1 MNMGECEMKVHIR
14 WMLVLVM
21 SFFFNAASA
30 SDAVLG
36 AGDTLRV
43 TVYGHPDLSLETRV
57 AESGSITYP
66 LIGSVKVSGL
76 TPAAAEKRIAGMLE
90 KGGYLR
96 NPQVNI
102 AIAENQSQQ
111 VSVLGQVTRPGRY
124 PVSGARSLTDIIALA
139 GGFTPDAGDKVTL
152 VRTRNGKTIKEELD
166 IYAMVQNGDM
176 KKNLQLTTNDVLY
189 VERAPR
195 FYIYGQVQNPGTYKL
210 ERNMTVLQALSVGGG
225 LSPRGT
231 DRGVRLKRRAADGT
245 LQEMTVK
252 HDDIVQMDDVVYV
265 RESLF

>member
-1 MNMGECEMKVHIR
+1 MNSYIKWV
-14 WMLVLVM
+14 LVLFM
-21 SFFFNAASA
+21 SVFFTNAGATDIA
-30 SDAVLG
+30 LG

-57 AESGSITYP
+57 AESGNITYP
-66 LIGSVKVSGL
+66 LIGEVKVSGL
-76 TPAAAEKRIAGMLE
+76 SQAAAEKKIADMLE

-96 NPQVNI
+96 KPQVNI
-102 AIAENQSQQ
+102 AVAQNQSQQ

-124 PVSGARSLTDIIALA
+124 PVDGRRSLTDVLALA
-139 GGFTPDAGDKVTL
+139 GGMTPDASDTVTL
-152 VRTRNGKTIKEELD
+152 VRTRNGKTIKEIMD
-166 IYAMVQNGDM
+166 IHQMVQNGDM
-176 KKNLQLTTNDVLY
+176 KKNLQLATNDVIY

-195 FYIYGQVQNPGTYKL
+195 FYIYGEVQHPGTYKL

-231 DRGVRLKRRAADGT
+231 DRGVRLKRRDAQGNLKEITA
-245 LQEMTVK
+245 K
-252 HDDIVQMDDVVYV
+252 HDDVVQVDDVVYV

>member
-1 MNMGECEMKVHIR
+1 MNGYFKWI
-14 WMLVLVM
+14 LVLAM
-21 SFFFNAASA
+21 SVFFTGANAA
-30 SDAVLG
+30 DITLG

-43 TVYGHPDLSLETRV
+43 NVYGHPDLSLEARV
-57 AESGSITYP
+57 TESGNITYP
-66 LIGSVKVSGL
+66 LIGEVKVIGL
-76 TPAAAEKRIAGMLE
+76 SPAAAEKKIANMLE

-102 AIAENQSQQ
+102 AVAQNQSQQ

-124 PVSGARSLTDIIALA
+124 PVDGKRSLTDVLSLA
-139 GGFTPDAGDKVTL
+139 GGMTAEAGDTITL
-152 VRTRNGKTIKEELD
+152 VRTRNGKTTRETLD
-166 IYAMVQNGDM
+166 IHEMVQGGDM
-176 KKNLQLTTNDVLY
+176 KKNIQLATNDVIY

-195 FYIYGQVQNPGTYKL
+195 FYIYGEVKNPGTYKL

-231 DRGVRLKRRAADGT
+231 DRGVRVKRRAADGT
-245 LQEMTVK
+245 LKEITAK
-252 HDDIVQMDDVVYV
+252 HDDIVQVDDVVYV